1 MFTTNKWLYV
11 IAIIALLLISV
22 VYQYNLI
29 KDLKVEM
36 AKQSD
41 TIATQSATIIKL
53 HADMANNQRLM
64 LELSKAESDARS
76 KSDDVIKS
84 ISADDKASDAY
95 NSAAPR
101 NIIEFLRK

>member
-1 MFTTNKWLYV
+1 MLATNKWLYV

-41 TIATQSATIIKL
+41 TIAIQSATIIQL
-53 HADMANNQRLM
+53 HADMANNQKLT
-64 LELSKAESDARS
+64 LELSKQESDARS
-76 KSDDVIKS
+76 KSDDVIKN

-95 NSAAPR
+95 NSAAPKS
-101 NIIEFLRK
+101 IIDFLRK

>member
-22 VYQYNLI
+22 IYQYQLI
-29 KDLKVEM
+29 KSLKVEM

-53 HADMANNQRLM
+53 HADMANNQKLT
-64 LELSKAESDARS
+64 LELSKQESDARS

-95 NSAAPR
+95 NSVAPR

>member
-1 MFTTNKWLYV
+1 MLATNKWLYA

-53 HADMANNQRLM
+53 HADMANNQRLT
-64 LELSKAESDARS
+64 LELSKAESDTRS

-101 NIIEFLRK
+101 SIIEFLRK

>member
-11 IAIIALLLISV
+11 IAIMTLLLVSV
-22 VYQYNLI
+22 VYQYQLI
-29 KDLKVEM
+29 KDLKNEI

-41 TIATQSATIIKL
+41 TIATQSATIIQL
-53 HADMANNQRLM
+53 HADMANNQKLT
-64 LELSKAESDARS
+64 LELSKQESDTRS
-76 KSDDVIKS
+76 KSDDVIKN

>member
-11 IAIIALLLISV
+11 IAIMTLLLVSV
-22 VYQYNLI
+22 VYQYQLI
-29 KDLKVEM
+29 KDLKNEI

-41 TIATQSATIIKL
+41 TIATQSATIIRL
-53 HADMANNQRLM
+53 HAEAVNNQKLT
-64 LELSKAESDARS
+64 LELSKQESDTRS
-76 KSDDVIKS
+76 KSDDVIKN

>member
-1 MFTTNKWLYV
+1 MFTTNKWLYA

-22 VYQYNLI
+22 GYQYNLI

-41 TIATQSATIIKL
+41 TIATQSATIIQL
-53 HADMANNQRLM
+53 HADMANNQKLT
-64 LELSKAESDARS
+64 LELSKQESDTRS

-84 ISADDKASDAY
+84 ISANDKASDAY
-95 NSAAPR
+95 NSAAPKS
-101 NIIEFLRK
+101 IIDFLRK

>member
-22 VYQYNLI
+22 IYQYQLI
-29 KDLKVEM
+29 KSLKVEM

-53 HADMANNQRLM
+53 HAEAANNQKLT
-64 LELSKAESDARS
+64 LELSKQESDARS

-95 NSAAPR
+95 NSVAPR

>member
-11 IAIIALLLISV
+11 IAIMTLLLVSV
-22 VYQYNLI
+22 VYQHQLI
-29 KDLKVEM
+29 KDLKNEI

-41 TIATQSATIIKL
+41 TIATQSTTIIRL
-53 HADMANNQRLM
+53 HAEAVNNQKLT
-64 LELSKAESDARS
+64 LELSKQESEVRS
-76 KSDDVIKS
+76 KSDDVIKN

>member
-1 MFTTNKWLYV
+1 MLATNKWLYA

-41 TIATQSATIIKL
+41 TIATQSATIIQL
-53 HADMANNQRLM
+53 HADMANNQKLT
-64 LELSKAESDARS
+64 LELSKQESEVRS

-84 ISADDKASDAY
+84 ISADDKESDAY
-95 NSAAPR
+95 NSAAPKS
-101 NIIEFLRK
+101 IIDFLRK